1 MWLTGAGFI
10 HLLENT
16 GDPWLDFANGQS
28 LSYWECVYLLMVT
41 MSTVGYGDIYART
54 TLGRIFM
61 VLFIFC
67 GLAIF
72 ANSVP
77 EMLELAGTRKKY
89 GGAYQQVSGRKHI
102 IVCGHITLESVSYF
116 LKDFLH
122 KDRDDVNV
130 EVLFLHTIPPSLE
143 LEALFKRH
151 FTQVEFFEGSV
162 LNSNDL
168 ARVKM
173 ESADSCVILANK
185 YARGLKKLKFIDY
198 RDSKSWFLTFFS
210 ARILMQRMHQISC
223 ESFQ

>member
-1 MWLTGAGFI
+1 
-10 HLLENT
+10 
-16 GDPWLDFANGQS
+16 
-28 LSYWECVYLLMVT
+28 
-41 MSTVGYGDIYART
+41 
-54 TLGRIFM
+54 M

-185 YARGLKKLKFIDY
+185 YRRFGSL
-198 RDSKSWFLTFFS
+198 
-210 ARILMQRMHQISC
+210 
-223 ESFQ
+223 